1 MTTGE
6 MTVAQFLD
14 ALAAKQ
20 STPGGG
26 GAAALTGAQA
36 AALVSM
42 VVNFTLGNKKY
53 AAVEAQMQQA
63 LAASE
68 ALRADLLGLA
78 DRDVAAFAAV
88 AACYAMPKET
98 DAEKAARLAALQ
110 SALQGAAR
118 VPLATAEKCVA
129 VMALAG
135 PVGAQG
141 NANVVSDAAVALY
154 LAQAALQAAVVNVNI
169 NLKFIKDDTF
179 VQTVAGQ
186 RDALLS
192 RAAALAASGKQACQA
207 VLGIEL

>member
-1 MTTGE
+1 M
-6 MTVAQFLD
+6 
-14 ALAAKQ
+14 
-20 STPGGG
+20 
-26 GAAALTGAQA
+26 
-36 AALVSM
+36 
-42 VVNFTLGNKKY
+42 
-53 AAVEAQMQQA
+53 
-63 LAASE
+63 
-68 ALRADLLGLA
+68 
-78 DRDVAAFAAV
+78 AAFAAV

-98 DAEKAARLAALQ
+98 DAEKAARTAALQ